1 MTLEADIL
9 FSIVANETDAVD
21 FATDVRTTKVEDYT
35 RLTNGTGSN
44 QAQVAWS
51 DKREAAVGQYDTL
64 STSSLVDERGTITIQ
79 GVKLIYFKNTGENPI
94 FFNPNTANPFTS
106 LFGDPEGSPQWFTLP
121 VGTTAMF
128 SRPGTGSLG
137 GGTISVYAPFGPVS
151 YDIVIIARGF
161 IT

>member
-21 FATDVRTTKVEDYT
+21 FAKDVRTTKVEDYT

-51 DKREAAVGQYDTL
+51 DKREAAFGQYDTL

-79 GVKLIYFKNTGENPI
+79 GIKLIYLKNTGENPI
-94 FFNPNTANPFTS
+94 FFDPNVANPFAS
-106 LFGDPEGSPQWFTLP
+106 LFGDPEGFAQWFTLP
-121 VGTTAMF
+121 VGTTAIF
-128 SRPGTGSLG
+128 FRPETGNLG
-137 GGTISVYAPFGPVS
+137 GGTISAYASVGPVS
-151 YDIVIIARGF
+151 YDIVIVARGF